1 MPPLTE
7 TVTETKTR
15 SRVNVQRLTEADEM
29 FLAMEVNE
37 LKDLEE
43 KAKQV
48 KFKPTIVWRN
58 VALYMVLQTGAT
70 IGLYQLFT
78 TATWASVAWTLF
90 LWMVSGVGI
99 TAGPHRLWSHK
110 SYKAKAPLKA
120 ILVAMNCVAFQ
131 NDIIEWSRDHRCHH
145 KWTDTDAD
153 PHNINRG
160 FFFSHMGWLLM
171 KKHPL
176 VIEKGRTLDMSD
188 LTSEPILAFQRT
200 YYLPLVAIFC
210 FLLPTAIPVYFWGES
225 VWIAFCTAALFRYC
239 LNLHATWFINSAAH
253 TFGYKPYDVYIKATE
268 SMLTTLTAWGE
279 GGHNYHHTFPQD
291 YRTSEMLGVFNFS
304 RLFIEFFAK
313 IGWAYD
319 LKTIDEAAVQRQMN
333 RQFEKVLQAEA
344 NQQQQKGRE
353 SG

>member
-1 MPPLTE
+1 MPPLT
-7 TVTETKTR
+7 VTETEAR
-15 SRVNVQRLTEADEM
+15 NRRNVQKMTEADGM

-43 KAKQV
+43 KAKQS
-48 KFKPTIVWRN
+48 KFKPQIVWRN
-58 VALYMVLQTGAT
+58 VGLYLILQTGAL
-70 IGLYQLFT
+70 IGLYQMFT
-78 TATWASVAWTLF
+78 TSKWLSVAWALF

-110 SYKAKAPLKA
+110 SYKAKTPLKL
-120 ILVAMNCVAFQ
+120 ILAAMNCVAFQ
-131 NDIIEWSRDHRCHH
+131 NDVIEWSRDHRCHH

-160 FFFSHMGWLLM
+160 FFFAHMGWLLM

-176 VIEKGRTLDMSD
+176 VVEKGKTLDMSD
-188 LTSEPILAFQRT
+188 LTSDPVLAFQRK

-210 FLLPTAIPVYFWGES
+210 FLLPTAIPVFLWGES
-225 VWIAFCTAALFRYC
+225 VWVAFCTAGLFRYC

-253 TFGYKPYDVYIKATE
+253 TFGYKPYDVNIKATE
-268 SMLTTLTAWGE
+268 SLLTTLTAWGE

-291 YRTSEMLGVFNFS
+291 YRTSEMLGIFNFS
-304 RLFIEFFAK
+304 RVFIEFFAK

-319 LKTIDEAAVQRQMN
+319 LKTMDEATIQRQIG
-333 RQFEKVLQAEA
+333 RQLDKILQAEGTE
-344 NQQQQKGRE
+344 QQPQKGRE